1 MTLQVFTT
9 VFLAESLQSQNHEG
23 VQEVDRLDQRQPAAM
38 EFKRTLRECV
48 SKLES
53 RGFFAWDDPEQD

>member
-9 VFLAESLQSQNHEG
+9 VFLAQTHRASPGAVDDPDSVDQNSSGAIEF
-23 VQEVDRLDQRQPAAM
+23 RQN
-38 EFKRTLRECV
+38 LRECV